1 MTNVSNVKNSIMNQQ
16 LHILM
21 YIRGVVYGS
30 GNVNGIPQW
39 RDRNKLHKLIEESF
53 NTDYLFNQRDF
64 QFLERL
70 HLKYKF

>member
-1 MTNVSNVKNSIMNQQ
+1 MTNVIDVKNSIMNQQ
-16 LHILM
+16 LHLLM
-21 YIRGVVYGS
+21 YIRVVVYGS

-53 NTDYLFNQRDF
+53 NTDYLFTQRDF

>member
-1 MTNVSNVKNSIMNQQ
+1 MTNVIDVKNSIMNQQ

-39 RDRNKLHKLIEESF
+39 RDRSKLHKLIEEAF
-53 NTDYLFNQRDF
+53 NSDYLFTQRDF